1 MKKSR
6 IIIPALAMIA
16 FSMAASI
23 TGAVAWF
30 TAQRTATV
38 NAGTY
43 AVVKTT
49 SDLEVT
55 LGTGVGTSVSNNTV
69 TVNGKLTDGSFDH
82 KNKYIYTPNE
92 SGTGIAAGS
101 KGKISLTDSNLSTL
115 LERGTTG
122 SGTAAVKVYTAI
134 TFDLT
139 FTVTFGAA
147 NNDVALLMDNTADH
161 TNFVT
166 SDESTAKTAKG
177 FRMAFVSNTV
187 GTGEAAANNGK
198 TKVLADLQESSHCHY
213 INSESAVL
221 ASTEPF
227 GGVNYVAAD
236 LDLIDSAYN
245 TALPTSAQAKTA
257 YEARADYMGYFDHTK
272 QDANSKVSLN
282 FTVVCWYE
290 GTDPEIVNRAA
301 ADFQS
306 VVATLHFEAKDIA

>member
-16 FSMAASI
+16 FSVAASI
-23 TGAVAWF
+23 TGTVAWF
-30 TAQRTATV
+30 TAQRTAIV

-55 LGTGVGTSVSNNTV
+55 LGAGVGTSVSNNTV

-82 KNKYIYTPNE
+82 KALNIYAPNE
-92 SGTGIAAGS
+92 SGTAIATNGTIA
-101 KGKISLTDSNLSTL
+101 LADATATNLK
-115 LERGTTG
+115 RGETGTG
-122 SGTAAVKVYTAI
+122 SAVQNVYTAI

-147 NNDVALLMDNTADH
+147 NNDVALLMDNTANH
-161 TNFVT
+161 TNFAV
-166 SDESTAKTAKG
+166 SDNATAKTAKG
-177 FRMAFVSNTV
+177 FRMAFVSNSV
-187 GTGEAAANNGK
+187 GEGANAVNNGVNR
-198 TKVLADLQESSHCHY
+198 VLADLQESSHCHY
-213 INSESAVL
+213 INDSDAVL
-221 ASTEPF
+221 AETEPF

-236 LDLIDSAYN
+236 HDLIDSAYN
-245 TALPTSAQAKTA
+245 TALPTVATAKATL
-257 YEARADYMGYFDHTK
+257 EARADYLGFFDHAK
-272 QDANSKVSLN
+272 KDGNSKVSLN
-282 FTVVCWYE
+282 YTVVCWYE